1 MAPPSTTNDGRFA
14 VSDHPPPPV
23 GDQGPSP
30 SASAC
35 VHDEGDI
42 DADEE
47 VGRRLPGKYLVMDLA
62 AVVWGK
68 RRQLRLYLP
77 DVPAK
82 MRFYWALLFLAGLG
96 MVALGAITIVLVP
109 DARWVGVVAMTD
121 IVGDPLLALV
131 NLMFSYGTYSSLAV
145 QFLAGMFGALIRAA
159 ILLYAPFGYAATLV
173 LVCVPNALC
182 SPCFALIAQPRLFDT
197 DDVLKRLGGSRW
209 LPATYSLVP
218 FSPTPM
224 LTASE
229 HMWTRQNRLMAL
241 VRKYVPCVRWMGE
254 LEFCRMLKYIT
265 YLLTCVDYMSD
276 LAVGMG
282 MVTRGVALWAGV
294 SVLVLCQ
301 VDILSGIIAYG
312 IRTRATLRQHASL
325 FATSLCEVPILVLT
339 VLYGARSTDLLTT
352 IISIMA
358 TSSTILIKAVAVL
371 NSVMVERL
379 GATKTSMTG
388 DVTPEPKPKTTTT
401 PKTVSTEGPTEEE
414 AEEDDRAD
422 AVLDLHTA
430 DI

>member
-1 MAPPSTTNDGRFA
+1 MYDTDALRASLADAAPTPMAPPSTTNDGRFV

-23 GDQGPSP
+23 GDQDPSP

-241 VRKYVPCVRWMGE
+241 VRN
-254 LEFCRMLKYIT
+254 
-265 YLLTCVDYMSD
+265 VDYMSD